1 MEQHNIETPY
11 ETAKQIA
18 KLNSKETWHNTWMSE
33 EKGRQ
38 LHKYLPAPNVNDPI
52 HKLNRKEYC
61 NIFRLRTG
69 HSTLN
74 FHRNRLDPTITPN
87 CRHCNYHH
95 ETVEHHLLQ
104 CKALAGLRKELL
116 PQSPNIENC
125 LFGSK
130 DQLEKTSKYHVLA
143 SRGLQGLIAR

>member
-1 MEQHNIETPY
+1 
-11 ETAKQIA
+11 
-18 KLNSKETWHNTWMSE
+18 MSE

-38 LHKYLPAPNVNDPI
+38 IYKYLPAPNANDPI
-52 HKLNRKEYC
+52 HKLNRKGYC

-74 FHRNRLDPTITPN
+74 YHKNRLDPTIAPN
-87 CRHCNYHH
+87 CRHCYYHH

-116 PQSPNIENC
+116 PQSPSIENC

-143 SRGLQGLIAR
+143 SRGL

>member
-52 HKLNRKEYC
+52 HKLNRNEYC
-61 NIFRLRTG
+61 NIFRLRAQ
-69 HSTLN
+69 
-74 FHRNRLDPTITPN
+74 P
-87 CRHCNYHH
+87 
-95 ETVEHHLLQ
+95 
-104 CKALAGLRKELL
+104 
-116 PQSPNIENC
+116 
-125 LFGSK
+125 
-130 DQLEKTSKYHVLA
+130 
-143 SRGLQGLIAR
+143 